1 MRFRRKLCL
10 LLLPVILL
18 ILYLCKSSSTTNT
31 TRITVSHINEIMA
44 ASSYK
49 TYSSD
54 GISYYMYLPDNVL
67 NEINLYAYGPIKEGA
82 KEEDII
88 KVISNDKEI
97 YLERY
102 YG

>member
-1 MRFRRKLCL
+1 MKKV
-10 LLLPVILL
+10 VIKKIEGYNYTLQCDDKEYVKN
-18 ILYLCKSSSTTNT
+18 IEFYDTK
-31 TRITVSHINEIMA
+31 INVGDI
-44 ASSYK
+44 
-49 TYSSD
+49 
-54 GISYYMYLPDNVL
+54 MYLPDDVL
-67 NEINLYAYGPIKEGA
+67 NEVNLYAYGPIKEGA